1 MVGHRYYNPEWG
13 RWLSTDDIEYLD
25 PQSINGL
32 NLYAYCNNDPVN
44 KYDPTGHFAISAL
57 IIGALIGAAF
67 GFGTAAYV
75 DYVDD
80 GQIFNGSVSAGEYI
94 GTTLLG
100 GVVGGLGGAAL
111 TGSSAMLA
119 GMAGGSAGAYVN
131 ASYTQAMNKD
141 INLGAMYTQTI
152 AGGIMGALGTK
163 KLTDGVIIAKML
175 VSGTSAG
182 LTSWFNGASPYE
194 AIGDGIFSAALS
206 CGISFLSYYTFGAT
220 PNLSSVDEVYAKQFA
235 YRFVSFFKIL
245 FKR

>member
-13 RWLSTDDIEYLD
+13 RWLSPDDIEYLD
-25 PQSINGL
+25 PHSINGL

-80 GQIFNGSVSAGEYI
+80 GQIFNGSVSVGAYI

-111 TGSSAMLA
+111 TSSSAMLA
-119 GMAGGSAGAYVN
+119 GIAGGAAGGYVN
-131 ASYTQAMNKD
+131 SAYTQALNKE

-163 KLTDGVIIAKML
+163 NLTDGVIIAKML
-175 VSGTSAG
+175 VSGTSVG

-235 YRFVSFFKIL
+235 YRFVSFFKNII
-245 FKR
+245 

>member
-1 MVGHRYYNPEWG
+1 M
-13 RWLSTDDIEYLD
+13 
-25 PQSINGL
+25 
-32 NLYAYCNNDPVN
+32 
-44 KYDPTGHFAISAL
+44 

-111 TGSSAMLA
+111 TGSSTMLA
-119 GMAGGSAGAYVN
+119 GIAGGSAGAYVN

-163 KLTDGVIIAKML
+163 NLTDGVIIAKML
-175 VSGTSAG
+175 VSGASAG
-182 LTSWFNGASPYE
+182 LTSWFYGASAYE
-194 AIGDGIFSAALS
+194 VIGDGIFSAALS

-220 PNLSSVDEVYAKQFA
+220 PNLSSVDEIYAKQFA
-235 YRFVSFFKIL
+235 YRFVSFFKNII
-245 FKR
+245 